1 MEWGIDELLLAAPI
15 IDVCADGVLADRGQG
30 MKPNPVIEIL
40 PQKSRALLTMFLVL
54 LLFVFVYSAA
64 TRSGSTSGPNPTE
77 HGLSSLFFILALI
90 FLINAVVG
98 IRKLLPNPAPRVRI
112 TGDRLDLIGFW
123 QTKGFAWRDFGFFEV
138 KKVSRGKSGK
148 AVMIRAMA
156 PGSEPT
162 GGFVNWLGLS
172 RGMLE
177 FDIGPFVPLFRKSV
191 DEGEKIANWILAL
204 RDGRD
209 VPPPDTLI
217 VRTTTASMSAV
228 AKNQTVARR

>member
-1 MEWGIDELLLAAPI
+1 
-15 IDVCADGVLADRGQG
+15 
-30 MKPNPVIEIL
+30 MKSPPPVIEIL
-40 PQKSRALLTMFLVL
+40 PQKSRALLMMICVCAIFAFAYFLIFRQFLPTGQSAVTEPL
-54 LLFVFVYSAA
+54 GSTGSHQGLDLNLIIYLFVLVFA
-64 TRSGSTSGPNPTE
+64 
-77 HGLSSLFFILALI
+77 
-90 FLINAVVG
+90 INAFFW
-98 IRKLLPNPAPRVRI
+98 IRSLLPNPTPRVRI
-112 TGDRLDLIGFW
+112 TSDRLDLIGFW
-123 QTKGFAWRDFGFFEV
+123 RTKGFAWRDFGFFEV

-228 AKNQTVARR
+228 AKNQTVVRR